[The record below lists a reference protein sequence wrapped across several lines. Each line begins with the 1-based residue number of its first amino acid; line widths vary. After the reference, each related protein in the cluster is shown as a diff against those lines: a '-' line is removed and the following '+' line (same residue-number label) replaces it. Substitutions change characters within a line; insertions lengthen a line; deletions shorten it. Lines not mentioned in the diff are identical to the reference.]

1 MYSKQITLNISG
13 TKLRQAG
20 FADLVILGAF
30 PEAEFKNM
38 DRVTLISEK
47 PVYLIKHTND
57 YIFYQLIDR
66 RVKSND
72 ADTNGVLSIAVTIPS
87 GMKLADGK
95 SPYTLLRNVYD
106 KFRSD
111 YMTPYSDG
119 RDTFLDVPA
128 DATVFSDILAGYSLE
143 RRTGRYVVM
152 NAILTGSLCVPQDKL
167 EALFR
172 DSQYNEFANYK
183 DIEIGISCESS
194 LDLANL
200 EIPRPIIYDV
210 YVNGTRQPIVISKP
224 TDLFSTNLPDHDNIS
239 FTLGDLLA
247 ADGNRITR
255 GKSVVELDFVN
266 NRITCTIAKSVFML
280 KCKVSISGKAKG
292 VAKEAL
298 ESGKLR
304 ILERSANFDIM
315 QYRVGAGLDFDIPSD
330 VILNPSFKLDG
341 VEKCDLELTIY
352 TNTMFDKRTI
362 NIDVNANPKEV
373 APVVVP
379 PAKKNAG
386 SKERSNVN
394 SSNSYK
400 DNREYER
407 QRKQDIEREEREA
420 KERRY
425 QEQRQK
431 EQKRNAFVMG
441 FISAL
446 VLCGLCFAA
455 YIWLAGDE
463 KKKQPD
469 TKVAQTVG
477 DKQNEVDKVKIF
489 REVLKDK
496 INDDKF
502 FKTEDVKQI
511 VEKYNEL
518 KQSVQPETAKET
530 PPALQD
536 TVKGKV
542 TAEVGGSKN
551 KVDEYVVETDS
562 TSQNNVDLAFKKSK
576 DQIKAEILK
585 LVKEKKDFDACQA
598 HPSWKKL
605 GQTDKNTVDYL
616 LRTAQY
622 IKGKVYYDGKVEK
635 KYSKAQVDQIM
646 KYINGLNFEDFKTW
660 ADLEAA
666 KKEIVRIRTESEK

>member
-106 KFRSD
+106 RFRSD

-183 DIEIGISCESS
+183 DIEIGVSCESS

-247 ADGNRITR
+247 ADGNRITK

-266 NRITCTIAKSVFML
+266 NKITCTIAKSVFML

-315 QYRVGAGLDFDIPSD
+315 QYRIGAGLDFDIPSD

-407 QRKQDIEREEREA
+407 QRKQEIERQEREA

-431 EQKRNAFVMG
+431 EQRQKEQKRNAFVIG

-463 KKKQPD
+463 KKKQQGGE
-469 TKVAQTVG
+469 VVQTVG
-477 DKQNEVDKVKIF
+477 GTQNEVDRVKIF
-489 REVLKDK
+489 REVLKDTIK
-496 INDDKF
+496 KNEFYDGK
-502 FKTEDVKQI
+502 EVKQI
-511 VEKYNEL
+511 VEKYNKL

-530 PPALQD
+530 LPAPQD
-536 TVKGKV
+536 TVEGK
-542 TAEVGGSKN
+542 TAAEVGGSEN
-551 KVDEYVVETDS
+551 KVDEVVVAAEDVVAKATEEA
-562 TSQNNVDLAFKKSK
+562 LKKSK
-576 DQIKAEILK
+576 DQIKADILK
-585 LVKEKKDFDACQA
+585 LVKAKNFDACLK
-598 HPSWKKL
+598 HPGWKKL
-605 GQTDKNTVDYL
+605 GDERWTVTAFDTTQYNQKKYTKAQKKNVVK
-616 LRTAQY
+616 Y
-622 IKGKVYYDGKVEK
+622 IKSIDFSKFDSWDKLIEEREK
-635 KYSKAQVDQIM
+635 ILKILANSKQSD
-646 KYINGLNFEDFKTW
+646 N
-660 ADLEAA
+660 
-666 KKEIVRIRTESEK
+666 

>member
-72 ADTNGVLSIAVTIPS
+72 ADTNGVLSIAVTIPR

-106 KFRSD
+106 RFRSD

-119 RDTFLDVPA
+119 RDTFLDVPV

-183 DIEIGISCESS
+183 DIEIGVSCESS

-247 ADGNRITR
+247 ADGNRITK

-266 NRITCTIAKSVFML
+266 NKITCTIAKSVFML

-407 QRKQDIEREEREA
+407 QRKQEIEREEREA

-425 QEQRQK
+425 QEQREK

-446 VLCGLCFAA
+446 VLCGLCFAV
-455 YIWLAGDE
+455 YIWLACDE
-463 KKKQPD
+463 QKNQPG

-477 DKQNEVDKVKIF
+477 GTQNEVDRVKIF
-489 REVLKDK
+489 SEVLKDTIK
-496 INDDKF
+496 KEEFYDGK
-502 FKTEDVKQI
+502 EVKQI
-511 VEKYNEL
+511 VKKYNEL
-518 KQSVQPETAKET
+518 Y
-530 PPALQD
+530 PPAPQD
-536 TVKGKV
+536 TVEGNAA
-542 TAEVGGSKN
+542 AEVGGSN
-551 KVDEYVVETDS
+551 NIVDEVVVAAEDVVAMATKD
-562 TSQNNVDLAFKKSK
+562 AFEKSK
-576 DQIKAEILK
+576 EQKAQTVDEIKAEILE
-585 LVKEKKDFDACQA
+585 LVKKKNYNACQA
-598 HPSWKKL
+598 HPGWNEL
-605 GQTDKNTVDYL
+605 TETDRITVDYL
-616 LRTAQY
+616 LRTNQY
-622 IKGKVYYDGKVEK
+622 KAGKAYYDGGETKMYNQSQNTK
-635 KYSKAQVDQIM
+635 IM
-646 KYINGLNFEDFKTW
+646 RHINGLKFESFNTW

-666 KKEIVRIRTESEK
+666 KDKIVKIRKEAQR

>member
-106 KFRSD
+106 RFRSD

-152 NAILTGSLCVPQDKL
+152 NAVLTGSLCVPQDKL

-183 DIEIGISCESS
+183 DIEIGVSCESS

-210 YVNGTRQPIVISKP
+210 YVNGTRQSIVISKP

-247 ADGNRITR
+247 ADGNRITK

-266 NRITCTIAKSVFML
+266 NKITCTIAKSVFML

-330 VILNPSFKLDG
+330 VILNPSFRLDG

-373 APVVVP
+373 APAVVP

-394 SSNSYK
+394 SSNSFK

-407 QRKQDIEREEREA
+407 QRKQEIERKEREA
-420 KERRY
+420 EERRY

-463 KKKQPD
+463 KKKQQGGE
-469 TKVAQTVG
+469 VAQTVE
-477 DKQNEVDKVKIF
+477 DKHNEVDKVKIF
-489 REVLKDK
+489 SEVLKDK
-496 INDDKF
+496 INNDKDF
-502 FKTEDVKQI
+502 LKTEEVKQI
-511 VEKYNEL
+511 VKKYNEL
-518 KQSVQPETAKET
+518 N
-530 PPALQD
+530 PPAPQD
-536 TVKGKV
+536 TVKEKV
-542 TAEVGGSKN
+542 AAKINPNRGVDKN
-551 KVDEYVVETDS
+551 VVEADS
-562 TSQNNVDLAFKKSK
+562 TAHKNVAVALSKSEEQK
-576 DQIKAEILK
+576 AQTVDQIKAEILE
-585 LVKEKKDFDACQA
+585 LVKKKDFNACQA
-598 HPSWKKL
+598 HPGWNKL

-616 LRTAQY
+616 LRTIQY
-622 IKGKVYYDGKVEK
+622 TVGKPYKDGRETKTYNK
-635 KYSKAQVDQIM
+635 SQNTKIM
-646 KYINGLNFEDFKTW
+646 KYINDLNFEDFKTW

-666 KKEIVRIRTESEK
+666 KDKIVKIRKEAQR